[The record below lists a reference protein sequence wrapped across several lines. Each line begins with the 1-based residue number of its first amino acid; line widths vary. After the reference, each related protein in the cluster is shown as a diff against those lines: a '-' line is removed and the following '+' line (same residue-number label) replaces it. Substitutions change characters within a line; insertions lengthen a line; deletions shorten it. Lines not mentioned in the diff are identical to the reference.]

1 MRIYWLIFV
10 IAFFIQFIPVKDQKQ
25 YLWRTVFT
33 FLPLFLFGALRVDF
47 GNDYD
52 SYENLFYEV
61 QSLSYN
67 QLFNVA
73 HYEMGFVLLNKIM
86 PSFRLL
92 LILTTI
98 LTMGSY
104 AFLFYKYIPPKYSW
118 LAIVL
123 LFFMGKHTI
132 FFMFAGRNG
141 YALAIAIFATPFL
154 IKRKFIP
161 YALLSLLAMS
171 IHTSAIAFM
180 AFLYFG
186 TWGEKIST
194 KTITLYFI
202 LFAYILFISLSNL
215 VNWLEPVFYF
225 LSFDRYEVYYES
237 AKEYSAAA
245 GGSVTKFFAILFVLV
260 VLTAWGMVSNKKD
273 NANTHFLS
281 PSISY
286 LIKFIILY
294 SVAICVGSLN
304 YRMSQFFSPFFI
316 VGVVN
321 FVEFCKINLQRSIMK
336 YSTLTYVVLSY
347 WFLYKESLYRVYN
360 VYHSLLGDF

>member
-10 IAFFIQFIPVKDQKQ
+10 VAFLIQFIPIKSKKQ

-33 FLPLFLFGALRVDF
+33 FLPLLVFGALRVDF

-52 SYENLFYEV
+52 SYENIFYEV

-98 LTMGSY
+98 LTIGSY
-104 AFLFYKYIPPKYSW
+104 VFLFYKYIPPKYSW
-118 LAIVL
+118 LAIAL

-154 IKRKFIP
+154 VKRKFLP

-194 KTITLYFI
+194 KTITI
-202 LFAYILFISLSNL
+202 YILIIAFVLIVSLTNL
-215 VNWLEPVFYF
+215 ITWLEPVFYF
-225 LSFDRYEVYYES
+225 LSFDRYEVYYEI
-237 AKEYSAAA
+237 AKEYSDAS
-245 GGSVTKFFAILFVLV
+245 GGVVTMFFAILFVLV
-260 VLTAWGMVSNKKD
+260 VLTAWGGASNKKD
-273 NANTHFLS
+273 IANMHFLS

-294 SVAICVGSLN
+294 SVAICIGSLN

-321 FVEFCKINLQRSIMK
+321 FVDSCKINPQKIILK
-336 YSTLTYVVLSY
+336 YSVLAYVVLSY
-347 WFLYKESLYRVYN
+347 WFLYRESLYRVYN